1 LRLLFEN
8 GQFRI
13 LWSAGFCADLAL
25 ITYFTIHGWLALQ
38 VSDSAF
44 WVGATAGAGGLS
56 MTMFSVF
63 GGVLVDRFGR
73 RNLVLLGLSMRFIF
87 ALVLV
92 ILIMFDNVRLWHVIA
107 ASFGEGLAG
116 SFLIPAMM
124 AMTLDVAGKSR
135 LLSATAARFAGMTVA
150 GMIAPLVAGLVVN
163 SAGIGWAYTLITGGY
178 LASLFIMLILR
189 VPKTEKRAKTSP
201 IDDLRQGVSYVF
213 RTPLIRTLIGMIFV
227 TEAFGWAHESMLPV
241 MARDVL
247 DAGASGL
254 GYMLAAGFAGATVST
269 VLISNMGE
277 IRNKS
282 NMLIGGCLGFGL
294 FLVFF
299 SWSQWLMLS
308 MAFLAGAYAS
318 VIVYETTINT
328 MLQTLVPDELRG
340 RVLSF
345 QTMMWGVTGLAGF
358 HTGAIASARGAPMA
372 IALGAVVVILN
383 TLRIARHRSQFDVE
397 SAGSGIESKPLD
409 TPGDQLPP

>member
-1 LRLLFEN
+1 
-8 GQFRI
+8 
-13 LWSAGFCADLAL
+13 
-25 ITYFTIHGWLALQ
+25 
-38 VSDSAF
+38 
-44 WVGATAGAGGLS
+44 
-56 MTMFSVF
+56 
-63 GGVLVDRFGR
+63 
-73 RNLVLLGLSMRFIF
+73 
-87 ALVLV
+87 
-92 ILIMFDNVRLWHVIA
+92 
-107 ASFGEGLAG
+107 
-116 SFLIPAMM
+116 MM
-124 AMTLDVAGKSR
+124 ALTLDIAGKSR

-150 GMIAPLVAGLVVN
+150 GMIAPLVAGVVVT
-163 SAGIGWAYTLITGGY
+163 SAGIGWAYTMITGGY
-178 LASLFIMLILR
+178 LASLIIMLILR
-189 VPKTEKRAKTSP
+189 TPKPGNREKTSP
-201 IDDLRQGVSYVF
+201 IEDLRQGVTYVI
-213 RTPLIRTLIGMIFV
+213 RTPLIRSLIGMIFI

-269 VLISNMGE
+269 VLISNKGE
-277 IRNKS
+277 VRNKS
-282 NMLIGGCLGFGL
+282 NMLIGGCLGFGV

-299 SWSQWLMLS
+299 SWSQWLILS

-358 HTGAIASARGAPMA
+358 HTGAIASAMGAPVA

-383 TLRIARHRSQFDVE
+383 TLRIARHRSQFDAE
-397 SAGSGIESKPLD
+397 SAESGTESNPLD
-409 TPGDQLPP
+409 TIGDQLPS